1 VARNQEYVDRK
12 SGGKIAYVFLPDTA
26 DNGYTFFNRMF
37 FAQVD
42 REALIVDDRRNSGGQ
57 AANYVLEVLSRKYLS
72 GWKERDGLVYRTP
85 AAAIFGPK
93 VMLIDQDSGSG
104 GDYLPYGFRTEGI
117 GKLIGTRTWG
127 GLIGI
132 AANPTLIDDGYLAV
146 PFFRMYTP
154 SGQWRVE
161 NEGVSPDLE
170 VELDPVGVNNGSD
183 TQLDAAIAEVMKQL
197 QTQQSAPLQAA
208 PPYPTQLGK

>member
-1 VARNQEYVDRK
+1 
-12 SGGKIAYVFLPDTA
+12 
-26 DNGYTFFNRMF
+26 
-37 FAQVD
+37 
-42 REALIVDDRRNSGGQ
+42 
-57 AANYVLEVLSRKYLS
+57 
-72 GWKERDGLVYRTP
+72 
-85 AAAIFGPK
+85 
-93 VMLIDQDSGSG
+93 MLIDQDSGSG
-104 GDYLPYGFRTEGI
+104 GDYMPYGFHTEGI

-132 AANPTLIDDGYLAV
+132 AANPTLIDGGYLSV
-146 PFFRMYTP
+146 PYFRMYTP

-170 VELDPVGVNNGSD
+170 VELDPAAVNNGVD

-197 QTQQSAPLQAA
+197 QTQQSPPLQAP